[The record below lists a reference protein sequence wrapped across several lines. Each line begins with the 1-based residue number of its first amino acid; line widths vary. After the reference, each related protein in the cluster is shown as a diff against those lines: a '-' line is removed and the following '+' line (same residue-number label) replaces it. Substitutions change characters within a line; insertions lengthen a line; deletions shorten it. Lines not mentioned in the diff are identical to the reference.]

1 MMQIGVRVI
10 VRYSP
15 SRSPK
20 HTRGAASELVPGATE
35 NLPRSVKKRL
45 GLVTAVASNI
55 RFLEEDT

>member
-1 MMQIGVRVI
+1 MKIGVRVI

-15 SRSPK
+15 SRSLK
-20 HTRGAASELVPGATE
+20 HTRGAAGELAPGATE